1 MIAFL
6 DNFSSLPA
14 TLQPRIFTTKFPLR
28 KGRRD
33 WKQGI
38 FKYSISGRIGMSWI
52 WSLFFLKFLER
63 SPISKHGF
71 RGSQTF
77 VSGAHPARLRNR
89 VGATKSGRHTFIVY
103 FRSLLATIYNINDWW
118 WRKLETVVREE
129 SVFSKAESTVAE
141 WVDFPRRF
149 FPGPCHEKLLN
160 EAARLA
166 LPERKVETLQWV
178 KERRRLS
185 LPLRN
190 ASTPRE
196 HLPCLSFFFFFFSFP
211 SALPRCAGSDLD
223 RSRCLITIISKRF

>member
-103 FRSLLATIYNINDWW
+103 FRSPLATIYNINDWCGGGSW
-118 WRKLETVVREE
+118 KRWFAKKACSARRNPPWRNE
-129 SVFSKAESTVAE
+129 SIFHADFSPAPATRNCLMK
-141 WVDFPRRF
+141 PR
-149 FPGPCHEKLLN
+149 GWH
-160 EAARLA
+160 
-166 LPERKVETLQWV
+166 
-178 KERRRLS
+178 
-185 LPLRN
+185 
-190 ASTPRE
+190 
-196 HLPCLSFFFFFFSFP
+196 CLKG
-211 SALPRCAGSDLD
+211 R
-223 RSRCLITIISKRF
+223 